1 MIRYN
6 VISVVLAFFFGGWTL
21 YLIRRQRLGVY
32 QTLIWVCAAL
42 GLVLSGVFPQA
53 IDWLGHRL
61 GIAYPPVLLIVVTLC
76 LIVVKLL
83 TMDIERTAHETRL
96 RILTQRMAAY
106 EAELSRLR
114 AKTASADEAAEKAE
128 DGPGS

>member
-1 MIRYN
+1 MLENVDSRITSYN
-6 VISVVLAFFFGGWTL
+6 VCYTKLL
-21 YLIRRQRLGVY
+21 R
-32 QTLIWVCAAL
+32 
-42 GLVLSGVFPQA
+42 
-53 IDWLGHRL
+53 
-61 GIAYPPVLLIVVTLC
+61 PPVLLIVVTLC